1 MTLPSRLHL
10 DGLERALFVVVLAVS
25 TAAGVPGLTQ
35 PIQAVETQQLEP
47 TPLWIWYGL
56 YAIGIVFCLR
66 HWQELVHVAARAKLV
81 LAVAGWALLSVA
93 WSDDPGLTVRRS
105 LALVLS
111 TLVGL
116 LLAARSDRDEIFELV
131 CRVLAVVLLVSVV
144 VAGLLP
150 AYGLDHLRGDAW
162 RGVFDTKNELGRIAS
177 LTAVLW
183 LLRALGRP
191 RRAVSFGVVAVAA
204 VVIDRSGSRTSLVVV
219 IALGLLVAALP
230 GLRSPGELMVASCA
244 FLAAG
249 IGSVVYWLLE
259 HPGSVLAELGSGSTL
274 TGRTAIWSAVW
285 AMIKRHFWF
294 GYGYSGFWRGASGP
308 SAVVWSVVGSTPPH
322 SHNGFLDT
330 WVDLG
335 ALGLLLVVSSLGVTF
350 VRAWVVMRRPG
361 SVLMAWPLVLVVFL
375 LLFNLT
381 ESALVVR
388 NSLFWIL
395 YVAVAGSVG
404 LATGAVPARARSAAS
419 ARLITL
425 PHVLEAS

>member
-1 MTLPSRLHL
+1 MSLTARLRV
-10 DGLERALFVVVLAVS
+10 GAFEQALFAVVLAVS

-35 PIQAVETQQLEP
+35 PAQTADTQQLEP

-56 YAIGIVFCLR
+56 YAIGIILCLR

-81 LAVAGWALLSVA
+81 LAVALWALFSVG
-93 WSDDPGLTVRRS
+93 WSDDPGLTIRRS
-105 LALVLS
+105 LALVL
-111 TLVGL
+111 TTMAGL

-131 CRVLAVVLLVSVV
+131 CWVLAAILCFSVV
-144 VAGLLP
+144 VAVLFP

-183 LLRALGRP
+183 LLRALARP
-191 RRAVSFGVVAVAA
+191 RRALSLGIVAVAA
-204 VVIDRSGSRTSLVVV
+204 LTIDRSGSRTSLAVVV
-219 IALGLLVAALP
+219 ALGLLVAALP

-249 IGSVVYWLLE
+249 VGSVVYWLLE
-259 HPGSVLAELGSGSTL
+259 HPGSVLGALGSGNTL

-285 AMIKRHFWF
+285 TMIKRHFWF
-294 GYGYSGFWRGASGP
+294 GYGYSGFWRGINGP
-308 SAVVWSVVGSTPPH
+308 SAFVWSVVGSTPPH

-330 WVDLG
+330 WLDLG
-335 ALGLLLVVSSLGVTF
+335 ALGLLLVASSLVVTF
-350 VRAWVVMRRPG
+350 VRAWVVMRCPG
-361 SVLMAWPLVLVVFL
+361 SVLMAWPLVFVVFL

-381 ESALVVR
+381 ESALVGR
-388 NSLFWIL
+388 NSLFWML

-404 LATGAVPARARSAAS
+404 LATGGVHTPARSAAS
-419 ARLITL
+419 GRLIAL